1 MATTKIKAHRSKTLD
16 EIRADLSEE
25 MDRLGKGEVT
35 PAIANARVNLIA
47 AHLRTYKLQIDYARL
62 VGKTPNIPMLL
73 TDVTEETAE

>member
-1 MATTKIKAHRSKTLD
+1 MAAKTQVHRSKTLD

-25 MDRLGKGEVT
+25 MDRLGSGEVT

-73 TDVTEETAE
+73 AVTEETDA

>member
-1 MATTKIKAHRSKTLD
+1 MNAKATTHRSKTLD

-25 MDRLGKGEVT
+25 MDRLGSGEVT

-73 TDVTEETAE
+73 TVSEVAEAEA